1 MTDVGMNAREYLASG
16 YNCAQSVLKAVLEE
30 KGIFFE
36 EAMSLSSG
44 FGGGIAGEG
53 RTCGAVSGAIM
64 AIGVLNGLN
73 SKDVVQSKEHT
84 YKLSGVLI
92 ERLKEKFETT
102 QCYELIGVDMK
113 DAEAK
118 KAARERGV
126 FSDQCSEFVATSVKI
141 VLDLF
146 SL

>member
-1 MTDVGMNAREYLASG
+1 MIEAKRNAREYLASG

-30 KGIFFE
+30 KGMLFD

-53 RTCGAVSGAIM
+53 RTCGAVTGAIM
-64 AIGVLNGLN
+64 AIGALNGLH
-73 SKDVVQSKEHT
+73 SEDVVQAKKRT
-84 YKLSGVLI
+84 YEISSMLI
-92 ERLKEKFETT
+92 ERFKEKFKTT

-113 DAEAK
+113 DPEAT

-126 FSDQCSEFVATSVKI
+126 FS
-141 VLDLF
+141 VLSSWQL
-146 SL
+146 L

>member
-1 MTDVGMNAREYLASG
+1 MTNAGRNAREYLASG

-30 KGIFFE
+30 KGIFFD

-64 AIGVLNGLN
+64 AIGVLNGLH
-73 SKDVVQSKEHT
+73 SKDVVKNKERT
-84 YKLSGVLI
+84 YKISSILI
-92 ERLKEKFETT
+92 ERLKTKFGSI

-113 DAEAK
+113 DSEAK

-126 FSDQCSEFVATSVKI
+126 FSDQCSEFVATAVRI

-146 SL
+146 S

>member
-1 MTDVGMNAREYLASG
+1 MSDAGNNAREYLASE

-30 KGIFFE
+30 KDAFFD

-64 AIGVLNGLN
+64 AIGVLNGLH
-73 SKDVVQSKEHT
+73 SKDVVKNKERT
-84 YKLSGVLI
+84 YKISSILI
-92 ERLKEKFETT
+92 ERLKTKFGSI

-113 DAEAK
+113 DSEAK

-126 FSDQCSEFVATSVKI
+126 FSDQCSEFVATAVKI

-146 SL
+146 S

>member
-1 MTDVGMNAREYLASG
+1 MTDVGMNAREYLASE

-30 KGIFFE
+30 KDIFFE
-36 EAMSLSSG
+36 KAMLLSSG

-64 AIGVLNGLN
+64 AIGVLNGLH
-73 SKDVVQSKEHT
+73 SKDVAKSKERT
-84 YKLSGVLI
+84 YKISSILI
-92 ERLKEKFETT
+92 ERLKTKFGST

-113 DAEAK
+113 DSEAK

-126 FSDQCSEFVATSVKI
+126 FSDQCSEFVATAAKI

-146 SL
+146 P

>member
-1 MTDVGMNAREYLASG
+1 MTNAGFNAREYLASG

-73 SKDVVQSKEHT
+73 SKDVMQSKERT
-84 YKLSGVLI
+84 YKLSSVLI

-126 FSDQCSEFVATSVKI
+126 FSDQCSAFVATSVKI

>member
-1 MTDVGMNAREYLASG
+1 MTNAGRNAREYLASG

-30 KGIFFE
+30 KGIFFD

-64 AIGVLNGLN
+64 AIGVLNGLH
-73 SKDVVQSKEHT
+73 SKGVVQSKERT
-84 YKLSGVLI
+84 YRISSILI

-113 DAEAK
+113 DPEAK

-126 FSDQCSEFVATSVKI
+126 FSDQCSEFVATAVGI

-146 SL
+146 S

>member
-1 MTDVGMNAREYLASG
+1 MTEAERNAREYLASG

-30 KGIFFE
+30 KGMFFD

-53 RTCGAVSGAIM
+53 RTCGAVTGAIM
-64 AIGVLNGLN
+64 AIGALNGLHGE
-73 SKDVVQSKEHT
+73 DVVQAKKRT
-84 YKLSGVLI
+84 YEISSMLI
-92 ERLKEKFETT
+92 ERLKEKFKTT

-113 DAEAK
+113 DPEAK
-118 KAARERGV
+118 KAARDRGV
-126 FSDQCSEFVATSVKI
+126 FSDQCSEFVATAVGI

-146 SL
+146 S

>member
-1 MTDVGMNAREYLASG
+1 MTDAGIKAREYLASG

-30 KGIFFE
+30 KGIFFD

-64 AIGVLNGLN
+64 AIGVLNGLH
-73 SKDVVQSKEHT
+73 SKDVVQSKENT
-84 YKLSGVLI
+84 YENSSILI

-102 QCYELIGVDMK
+102 QCNELIGVDMK
-113 DAEAK
+113 DPEAK
-118 KAARERGV
+118 KTARERGA
-126 FSDQCSEFVATSVKI
+126 FSNQCSEFVATAVKI

-146 SL
+146 S

>member
-1 MTDVGMNAREYLASG
+1 MTDAGINAREYLASR

-30 KGIFFE
+30 KGVFFD

-44 FGGGIAGEG
+44 FGGGIAWEG

-64 AIGVLNGLN
+64 TIGVLNGPQN
-73 SKDVVQSKEHT
+73 DDVVQGKQST
-84 YKLSGVLI
+84 YKLSNILI
-92 ERLKEKFETT
+92 ERLKEKLETI

-113 DAEAK
+113 DPEAK

-126 FSDQCSEFVATSVKI
+126 FSDQCSEFVATAVRI
-141 VLDLF
+141 VLDH
-146 SL
+146 SS

>member
-1 MTDVGMNAREYLASG
+1 MTDAGRNAREYLASG

-30 KGIFFE
+30 KGIFFD

-53 RTCGAVSGAIM
+53 RTCRAVSGAIM
-64 AIGVLNGLN
+64 AIGVLDVLHRE
-73 SKDVVQSKEHT
+73 DVVQAKKRT
-84 YKLSGVLI
+84 YKISSVLI
-92 ERLKEKFETT
+92 ERLKEKLETT

-113 DAEAK
+113 DPEAK
-118 KAARERGV
+118 KAANERGV
-126 FSDQCSEFVATSVKI
+126 FSDQCSEFVATAARS

-146 SL
+146 SI

>member
-1 MTDVGMNAREYLASG
+1 MTNAGLNAREYLASG

-30 KGIFFE
+30 KGVFFE
-36 EAMSLSSG
+36 EAMALSSG

-64 AIGVLNGLN
+64 VIGVLNGPQN
-73 SKDVVQSKEHT
+73 DDAVQGKEST
-84 YKLSGVLI
+84 YKLSTILI
-92 ERLKEKFETT
+92 EQLKEKFETT

-113 DAEAK
+113 DPEAK

-126 FSDQCSEFVATSVKI
+126 FSDQCSEFVVTAVGI

-146 SL
+146 P

>member
-1 MTDVGMNAREYLASG
+1 MTDAGRNAREYLASG

-30 KGIFFE
+30 KGIFFD

-64 AIGVLNGLN
+64 AIGVLNGLH
-73 SKDVVQSKEHT
+73 SKDVVQSKENT
-84 YKLSGVLI
+84 YKNSSILI
-92 ERLKEKFETT
+92 EQLKEKFETT

-113 DAEAK
+113 DPEAK
-118 KAARERGV
+118 KTARERGV
-126 FSDQCSEFVATSVKI
+126 FSNQCSEFVATAVRI

-146 SL
+146 S